1 MDGDTRES
9 CKSFDQ
15 TDERMENQVGSNTE
29 RESENKQIVL
39 TS

>member
-15 TDERMENQVGSNTE
+15 TDVRMENQVGSNTE
-29 RESENKQIVL
+29 RESENKQIA
-39 TS
+39 